1 MTRPFK
7 YYQELENKEYKVYRK
22 TNSQYQYY
30 DVPIVSD
37 EEILEDLVE
46 VLKKIPLIES
56 LASGTSMSLYEKTA
70 EFANLSNEEK
80 MNYYEGMTIFE
91 SDKSDCDEKIKI
103 LSQKIDISLGEIIDL
118 VDEYKMLL
126 RDLAILNVFPE
137 YQKEI
142 EEIRKNI
149 HKASVLYD
157 RKSSIQIPTHK
168 KCYDL
173 FPYTWYFTPRGFL
186 YNCNGLLVDFESSHN
201 VGNMALSFKH
211 IKECLTEN
219 REIQY
224 NGLKSRKELIQKIIN
239 QGYVSVLDSRL
250 YNNGENYMNLIGGSE
265 RKCYQKNLIQLVV
278 GYYRAEMDFYQAF
291 LKLNDSRKK
300 KKIYNEIWENC
311 QKSYNDM
318 FIRFC
323 GFSKVERCEKKI
335 TTASLYGIEEFRE
348 YLERGWDLYIVPR
361 ILYSK
366 ELDCIRSE
374 SYFERKYLEESL
386 EHYDGKGRV
395 LIRDIN
401 C

>member
-1 MTRPFK
+1 MTSPFK

-22 TNSQYQYY
+22 TNSKYQYY

-37 EEILEDLVE
+37 EEILGDLVE
-46 VLKKIPLIES
+46 VLKKIPFIES
-56 LASGTSMSLYEKTA
+56 LTSGTSMSLYEKTDDLA
-70 EFANLSNEEK
+70 KLSNEEK
-80 MNYYEGMTIFE
+80 WDYYEKSTMFE
-91 SDKSDCDEKIKI
+91 RDKSDCDEKIKD
-103 LSQKIDISLGEIIDL
+103 LSQKIAISLNEVIDL
-118 VDEYKMLL
+118 VADYNGLL
-126 RDLAILNVFPE
+126 SDLALLNVFPE
-137 YQKEI
+137 YEKEI

-149 HKASVLYD
+149 QQVLFIYD
-157 RKSSIQIPTHK
+157 RKSRLQIPIEK

-173 FPYTWYFTPRGFL
+173 FPYTWYFTPSGFL
-186 YNCNGLLVDFESSHN
+186 YNCNGLLVDFRVSHN
-201 VGNMALSFKH
+201 MGNMATDFAY

-219 REIQY
+219 KPIKYSNTDRYEKIQRI
-224 NGLKSRKELIQKIIN
+224 LK
-239 QGYVSVLDSRL
+239 QGYVSIFDSRL
-250 YNNGENYMNLIGGSE
+250 YENGENYMNLLGGSE
-265 RKCYQKNLIQLVV
+265 RRCYQKNLIQLVI
-278 GYYRAEMDFYQAF
+278 GYYRAEMDFYKAF
-291 LKLNDSRKK
+291 SKLNDSRKK
-300 KKIYNEIWENC
+300 KKIYNEIWESC
-311 QKSYNDM
+311 QKSYHDM

-374 SYFERKYLEESL
+374 FYFERKYLEKSL